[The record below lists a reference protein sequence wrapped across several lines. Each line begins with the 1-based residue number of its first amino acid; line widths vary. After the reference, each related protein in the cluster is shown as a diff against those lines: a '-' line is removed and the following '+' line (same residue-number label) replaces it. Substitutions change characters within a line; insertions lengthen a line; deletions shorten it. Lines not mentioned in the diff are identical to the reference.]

1 MEITLT
7 AGTLPPPACYASEQE
22 RFEAYVA
29 AITAT
34 ATGDI
39 QWHSGSVAPVDTT
52 LYWLVLDVDDRPLEV
67 RKYST
72 DDASWI
78 PVLQDVVWCSNGG
91 GTLGNYTVAPVPAF
105 LTSASAYQFGRI
117 YAFKVPHT
125 NTGAATLNVN
135 GLGSKNITK
144 NGTVALAAGDLVV
157 NQLVLVMYD
166 GTQFQLLNPTANTTV
181 AVASIVPGTDR
192 QFLRTN
198 STPATQWESG
208 YITPVGSYQ
217 SVPSAGAAVT
227 LAHGLGVLPLS
238 WEIGIICTADDATT
252 GYVAGDFIPVGSI
265 FRGNLSETEH
275 WISKYANST
284 NIGFVRGNSVSSVQ
298 VNHKTNGVLQT
309 ITDANWKV
317 CGFAIR

>member
-166 GTQFQLLNPTANTTV
+166 GTQFQLLNPTSNTTV

-192 QFLRTN
+192 QFHRTGPGPV
-198 STPATQWESG
+198 SQWESG

-227 LAHGLGVLPLS
+227 LAHGLGELPLT

>member
-1 MEITLT
+1 MDISLT
-7 AGTLPPPACYASEQE
+7 AGTLPQPACYASEQE
-22 RFEAYVA
+22 RFDAYVA

-67 RKYST
+67 RKYSA

-91 GTLGNYTVAPVPAF
+91 GTVGNYTVAPVPAF
-105 LTSASAYQFGRI
+105 LTSASAYQYGRV

-125 NTGAATLNVN
+125 NPGAATLNVN
-135 GLGSKNITK
+135 SLGSKNITK

-166 GTQFQLLNPTANTTV
+166 GTQFQLLNQTANTTV
-181 AVASIVPGTDR
+181 PVASIVPGTDR
-192 QFLRTN
+192 QFLRTGPGPV
-198 STPATQWESG
+198 SRWEDG

-217 SVPSAGAAVT
+217 SIPSAGAAVT
-227 LAHGLGVLPLS
+227 LAHGLGVLPLT
-238 WEIGIICTADDATT
+238 WTIGIICTADDATP
-252 GYVAGDFIPVGSI
+252 GYVAGDFIPADSI
-265 FRGNLSETEH
+265 LRAELSESQVVVT
-275 WISKYANST
+275 SYANASVL
-284 NIGFVRGNSVSSVQ
+284 GFIRNNNVATLQ
-298 VNHKTNGVLQT
+298 VNHKTNGTLQSINT
-309 ITDANWKV
+309 ANWKV
-317 CGFAIR
+317 AGFAIR

>member
-1 MEITLT
+1 MDISLT
-7 AGTLPPPACYASEQE
+7 PGTLPQPACYASEQE
-22 RFEAYVA
+22 RFNAYVA

-52 LYWLVLDVDDRPLEV
+52 LYWLVLDVDDRPLQL
-67 RKYST
+67 RKYSA

-78 PVLQDVVWCSNGG
+78 PVLQDIVWCSDGG

-105 LTSASAYQFGRI
+105 LTSASAYQYGRT

-125 NTGAATLNVN
+125 NPGAATLNVN

-166 GTQFQLLNPTANTTV
+166 GTQFQLLNQTANTTV
-181 AVASIVPGTDR
+181 PVASIIAGTDR

-198 STPATQWESG
+198 STPASAWESA

-217 SVPSAGAAVT
+217 SIPSAGAAVT
-227 LAHGLGVLPLS
+227 LAHGLGVLPLT
-238 WEIGIICTADDATT
+238 WTIGIICTADDATP
-252 GYVAGDFIPVGSI
+252 GYVAGDFIPADSI
-265 FRGNLSETEH
+265 LRAELSESQVVVT
-275 WISKYANST
+275 SYANASVL
-284 NIGFVRGNSVSSVQ
+284 GFIRNNNVATLQ
-298 VNHKTNGVLQT
+298 VNHKTNGTLQSINT
-309 ITDANWKV
+309 ANWKV
-317 CGFAIR
+317 AGFAIR